1 MVSPA
6 GASSFVEFVQSRTED
21 VEKAVRREGR
31 AGGVGD
37 AELPTVLVENSSRCT
52 TNAEGEKV
60 SWGGWGGVL
69 VLEQNGDR
77 SGPIISRD
85 CGIVGF
91 GLAVCRFFLN

>member
-31 AGGVGD
+31 VGGVGE

-60 SWGGWGGVL
+60 GVGGLGVGVL

-77 SGPIISRD
+77 SEPIISRD
-85 CGIVGF
+85 CGIG
-91 GLAVCRFFLN
+91 CRSCLSRPN